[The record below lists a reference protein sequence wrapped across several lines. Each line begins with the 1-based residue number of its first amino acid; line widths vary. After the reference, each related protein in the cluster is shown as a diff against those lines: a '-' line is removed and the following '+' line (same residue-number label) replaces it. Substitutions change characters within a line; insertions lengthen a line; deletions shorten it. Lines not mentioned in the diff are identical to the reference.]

1 MKNRLL
7 RSYLQYDWW
16 KIGGV
21 VLGGVLLL
29 GFLFQSKDTLKDN
42 EILDIFV
49 TGEVRDSSFQ
59 EDMFSMVKNDTIHA
73 IHTTAYRQEDTQYNQ
88 IANSFLSSVSDLYF
102 LPESL
107 LSTHKEYASY
117 SKILDEEIQ
126 KKITDIDP
134 SYTFYQDSTNK
145 VRGIKVFD
153 KNDKAFNQNK
163 QISSF
168 FSFEETTYLFVSDN
182 STNCKDND
190 QKGNPLLLEYAY
202 SFLKISLK

>member
-21 VLGGVLLL
+21 VLGGVVLL
-29 GFLFQSKDTLKDN
+29 GFLFQNKDSLKDN

-49 TGEVRDSSFQ
+49 TGEVQDSSFQ
-59 EDMFSMVKNDTIHA
+59 EDMFSMVENDTIHA
-73 IHTTAYRQEDTQYNQ
+73 IHMTKYRQDDSQYNQ

-107 LSTHKEYASY
+107 LSTHKEYVSY
-117 SKILDEEIQ
+117 SKILDEGVQ
-126 KKITDIDP
+126 DKIKEIDP
-134 SYTFYQDSTNK
+134 SYTFYQDSVDK
-145 VRGIKVFD
+145 VRGIKIFD
-153 KNDKAFNQNK
+153 KDDEAFNQNK

-168 FSFEETTYLFVSDN
+168 FSFDETTYLFISDN
-182 STNCKDND
+182 STNSKDVDKN
-190 QKGNPLLLEYAY
+190 GNPLLLEYAY

>member
-16 KIGGV
+16 KIGGA
-21 VLGGVLLL
+21 VLGGVVLL

-73 IHTTAYRQEDTQYNQ
+73 IHTTAYKQEDTQYNQ
-88 IANSFLSSVSDLYF
+88 IANSLLSSVSDLYF

-107 LSTHKEYASY
+107 LSTHKEYVSY
-117 SKILDEEIQ
+117 SKILDEGIQ
-126 KKITDIDP
+126 KEITDIDP

-153 KNDKAFNQNK
+153 KDNKTFNQNK

-182 STNCKDND
+182 STNRKDND
-190 QKGNPLLLEYAY
+190 KNGNPLLLEYAY

>member
-21 VLGGVLLL
+21 VLGGVFLL

-49 TGEVRDSSFQ
+49 TGEVHDSSFQ
-59 EDMFSMVKNDTIHA
+59 EDMFSIVKNDTIHA

-107 LSTHKEYASY
+107 LSTHKEYVSY
-117 SKILDEEIQ
+117 SKILDEGIQ

-153 KNDKAFNQNK
+153 KDDKTFNQNK

-190 QKGNPLLLEYAY
+190 KKGNPLLLEYTY

>member
-21 VLGGVLLL
+21 VLGGALLL

-49 TGEVRDSSFQ
+49 TGEVHDSSFQ

-107 LSTHKEYASY
+107 LSTHKEYVSY
-117 SKILDEEIQ
+117 SKILDEGIQ

-153 KNDKAFNQNK
+153 KDDKTFNQNK

-190 QKGNPLLLEYAY
+190 KKGNPLLLEYTY

>member
-21 VLGGVLLL
+21 VLGGAILLC
-29 GFLFQSKDTLKDN
+29 FLFQSKDTLKDN
-42 EILDIFV
+42 EILDIFA
-49 TGEVRDSSFQ
+49 TGEVHDSSFQ

-107 LSTHKEYASY
+107 LSTHKEYVSY
-117 SKILDEEIQ
+117 SKILDEGIQ

-153 KNDKAFNQNK
+153 KDDKTFNQNK

-190 QKGNPLLLEYAY
+190 KKGNPLLLEYTY

>member
-21 VLGGVLLL
+21 VLGGAILL

-49 TGEVRDSSFQ
+49 TGEVHDSSFQ

-107 LSTHKEYASY
+107 LSTHKEYVSY
-117 SKILDEEIQ
+117 SKILDEGIQ

-153 KNDKAFNQNK
+153 KDDKTFNQNK

-190 QKGNPLLLEYAY
+190 KKGNPLLLEYTY

>member
-21 VLGGVLLL
+21 VLGGVVLL
-29 GFLFQSKDTLKDN
+29 GFLFQNKDSLKDN

-49 TGEVRDSSFQ
+49 TGEVQDSSFQ
-59 EDMFSMVKNDTIHA
+59 EDMFSMVENDTIHA
-73 IHTTAYRQEDTQYNQ
+73 IHMTKYRQDDSQYNQ

-107 LSTHKEYASY
+107 LSTHKEYVSY
-117 SKILDEEIQ
+117 SKILDEGVQ
-126 KKITDIDP
+126 NKIKEIDP
-134 SYTFYQDSTNK
+134 SYTFYQDSVDK
-145 VRGIKVFD
+145 VRGIKIFD
-153 KNDKAFNQNK
+153 KDDEAFNQNK

-168 FSFEETTYLFVSDN
+168 FSFDETTYLFISDN
-182 STNCKDND
+182 STNSKDVDKNG
-190 QKGNPLLLEYAY
+190 KPLLLEYAC

>member
-21 VLGGVLLL
+21 VLGGVILL
-29 GFLFQSKDTLKDN
+29 GFLFQNKDSLKDN

-49 TGEVRDSSFQ
+49 TGEVQDSSFQ
-59 EDMFSMVKNDTIHA
+59 EDMFSMVENDTIHA
-73 IHTTAYRQEDTQYNQ
+73 IHMTKYRQDDSQYNQ

-107 LSTHKEYASY
+107 LSTHKEYVSY
-117 SKILDEEIQ
+117 SKILDEGVQ
-126 KKITDIDP
+126 NKIKEIDP
-134 SYTFYQDSTNK
+134 SYTFYQDSVDK
-145 VRGIKVFD
+145 VRGIKIFD
-153 KNDKAFNQNK
+153 KDDEAFNQNK

-168 FSFEETTYLFVSDN
+168 FSFDETTYLFISDN
-182 STNCKDND
+182 STNNKDVDKN
-190 QKGNPLLLEYAY
+190 GNPLLLEYAY

>member
-21 VLGGVLLL
+21 VLGGALLL

-49 TGEVRDSSFQ
+49 TGEVHDSSFQ

-107 LSTHKEYASY
+107 LSTHKEYVSY
-117 SKILDEEIQ
+117 SKILDEGIQ

-153 KNDKAFNQNK
+153 KDDKAFNQNK

-190 QKGNPLLLEYAY
+190 KNGNPLLLEYAY

>member
-21 VLGGVLLL
+21 VLGGVVLL
-29 GFLFQSKDTLKDN
+29 GFLFQNKDSLKDN

-59 EDMFSMVKNDTIHA
+59 EDMFSMVENDTIHA
-73 IHTTAYRQEDTQYNQ
+73 IHMTKYRQDDSQYNQ

-107 LSTHKEYASY
+107 LSTHKEYVSY
-117 SKILDEEIQ
+117 SKILDEGVQ
-126 KKITDIDP
+126 NKIKEIDP
-134 SYTFYQDSTNK
+134 SYTFYQDSVDK
-145 VRGIKVFD
+145 VRGIKIFD
-153 KNDKAFNQNK
+153 KDDEAFNQNK

-168 FSFEETTYLFVSDN
+168 FSFDETTYLFISDN
-182 STNCKDND
+182 STNNKDVDKNG
-190 QKGNPLLLEYAY
+190 KPLLLEYAY